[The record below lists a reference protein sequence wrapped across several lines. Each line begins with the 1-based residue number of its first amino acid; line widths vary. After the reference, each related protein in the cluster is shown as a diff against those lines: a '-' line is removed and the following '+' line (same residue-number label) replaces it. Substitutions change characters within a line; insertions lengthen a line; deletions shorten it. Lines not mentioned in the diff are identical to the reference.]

1 MAIQITITDPRT
13 GDTVS
18 AYCWFDTLV
27 VEARVPGRVI
37 LRLHASRDARLAGRR
52 DAADPLT
59 ISIPY
64 QAPPVE
70 GVEPEPVDVRPVGM
84 ALREHMRAADV
95 DPIKAAVYR
104 YLKTL
109 AQFSAATD
117 VLEQETQ

>member
-1 MAIQITITDPRT
+1 MAILLNITDPRT
-13 GDTVS
+13 GDSVP
-18 AYCWFDTLV
+18 AYCSFDTLV

-52 DAADPLT
+52 DAADPMT
-59 ISIPY
+59 IAIPY

-70 GVEPEPVDVRPVGM
+70 GVEPEPLDNRTVGV
-84 ALREHMRAADV
+84 ALREHMRAADT

-109 AQFSAATD
+109 AQFSAAVD
-117 VLEQETQ
+117 VLE

>member
-1 MAIQITITDPRT
+1 MAIQIIIVDPRT
-13 GDTVS
+13 GDQVQ

-52 DAADPLT
+52 DVADPLT
-59 ISIPY
+59 TSIPY

-70 GVEPEPVDVRPVGM
+70 GVEPELPDNRPVGVV
-84 ALREHMRAADV
+84 LKEHMRAADA

-117 VLEQETQ
+117 VLE

>member
-1 MAIQITITDPRT
+1 MAIQITIVDPRT
-13 GDTVS
+13 GDSVP

-27 VEARVPGRVI
+27 VEAKVPGRVI

-64 QAPPVE
+64 QVPPVE
-70 GVEPEPVDVRPVGM
+70 GVEPELPDNRTVGVV
-84 ALREHMRAADV
+84 LREHMKAADL
-95 DPIKAAVYR
+95 DPIKAGVYR

-117 VLEQETQ
+117 VLE